1 MASTAKLSFDTDKLG
16 NGGGPSK
23 SMQANF
29 SRSVSTGPSGI
40 FLRESCYAPV
50 SRSGARNH
58 SRKAHKHAKA
68 TARWILGEA
77 IRESAMYCLHVQHPK
92 PARVLYG
99 LGSTELVSWYEKL
112 LAASQQ
118 RKESLLVNGQL
129 RTRRQRCTTP
139 ILGASIAG
147 FNGPPDPDDAAY
159 KRWRLD
165 VVAWAMHRYGEH
177 LVAVI
182 EHVDEPNG
190 HLHIIWADEGRPV
203 KPLMAGHGAAM
214 SAIAIGAGGKAITA
228 AYKTGCQELL
238 DDYYQRVGRHCG
250 QARLGPDPQP
260 RLPYRAAKALRAAK
274 DQAGSEA
281 QVMYD
286 ATMARA
292 AADARAVLDRVQAT
306 AEEATR
312 RAREAQSAIASRM
325 EDVVRYEQRLL
336 ATSLALEKSR
346 EYLDEEYSSK
356 VQAVQELEQ
365 KLLLL
370 LAEIVPGTSE
380 RARLLQRFGIRSGN
394 QRI

>member
-1 MASTAKLSFDTDKLG
+1 MVSTAKPSFDIDQLG
-16 NGGGPSK
+16 NGGEASTSK
-23 SMQANF
+23 RANLT
-29 SRSVSTGPSGI
+29 RSVSTAPSGI

-50 SRSGARNH
+50 SRSGARTQA
-58 SRKAHKHAKA
+58 RKAHKHAKA

-77 IRESAMYCLHVQHPK
+77 IRESAMYCSHVQHPK
-92 PARVLYG
+92 PARVLHG
-99 LGSTELVSWYEKL
+99 LGSTELISWYEKL

-118 RKESLLVNGQL
+118 QKESLLVNGQH

-139 ILGASIAG
+139 ILGASVAG

-159 KRWRLD
+159 ERWRLD
-165 VVAWAMHRYGEH
+165 VVAWAMHRYGER

-214 SAIAIGAGGKAITA
+214 SAIAMGACGKAITA
-228 AYKTGCQELL
+228 AYKAGCQELL
-238 DDYYQRVGRHCG
+238 DDYHQRVGKRCG
-250 QARLGPDPQP
+250 QARLGPDPQA

-274 DQAGSEA
+274 DRIGSDAQAI
-281 QVMYD
+281 YD

-292 AADARAVLDRVQAT
+292 ESDARSVLDRVQAT
-306 AEEATR
+306 AEEAAR

-365 KLLLL
+365 QLLLL
-370 LAEIVPGTSE
+370 LAEIVPGIGE
-380 RARLLQRFGIRSGN
+380 RAQLLQRFGIRSGN
-394 QRI
+394 QRM